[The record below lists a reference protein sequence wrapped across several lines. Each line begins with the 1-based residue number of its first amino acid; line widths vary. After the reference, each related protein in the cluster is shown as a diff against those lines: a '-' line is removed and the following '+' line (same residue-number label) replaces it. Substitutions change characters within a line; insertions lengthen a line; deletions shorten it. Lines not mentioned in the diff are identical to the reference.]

1 MRWQLAIKALG
12 AALIVNGILC
22 PAHGAESEPNNTR
35 AQANPLIF
43 NLNGQATNTG
53 RINPLSDLD
62 FFSITTPAFSGF
74 GILVLT
80 MTPTSSD
87 GGLDARIQLQDSGG
101 ALLADRDVGSDDDP
115 ETLTFNQAT
124 GGTTYYIVCRSADI
138 IDAGSGDYRIQ
149 VSLITDGDPDDQ
161 ISGAVAI
168 GAVNRSI
175 TRSGAVDTPTDV
187 DIFSFSVT
195 AGQRIS
201 FDVDQTSALDSH
213 LRLFN
218 GNGLELF
225 ANNNAAGPGEVSGAG
240 SYLEYTFTN
249 SGTFYVGISG
259 AGNTGYD
266 AVTGGGDVSAS
277 TGSYALVVSPGL
289 AGTMR
294 RPGDTT
300 DFPVDLLRFGVNPL
314 SISSNHRTWIVIH
327 GWNSSRSS
335 ENIFAVAE
343 SLFQTRPGDQVLT
356 LDWSAAADTFSPF
369 LAEDSIV
376 PVAQWAAAA
385 LNGYAFAG
393 TNLNLVGHSFGSY
406 VADEIAQR
414 IPGGVNTIVT
424 LDPAVDVVGGY
435 DPDADDEVN
444 FARDSLFSWSFHS
457 SSLGSAY
464 TPTTADEAFLVDSS
478 ADAIAAHSNVVLLFA
493 YMLLHPEDV
502 VSQYFLITLL
512 LSGTAGPWVPD
523 QYESSFTG
531 DAPIKGYEA
540 VIGTADDGLRPS
552 GLTYIPLPLLSIAK
566 SGTNVSVSWR
576 SSYTNFFLQRT
587 SLDGATPSWADVP
600 TSPVVQG
607 QSNVVT
613 ISAAGQKMIFRLK
626 RL

>member
-1 MRWQLAIKALG
+1 M
-12 AALIVNGILC
+12 N
-22 PAHGAESEPNNTR
+22 
-35 AQANPLIF
+35 
-43 NLNGQATNTG
+43 
-53 RINPLSDLD
+53 
-62 FFSITTPAFSGF
+62 
-74 GILVLT
+74 
-80 MTPTSSD
+80 
-87 GGLDARIQLQDSGG
+87 
-101 ALLADRDVGSDDDP
+101 
-115 ETLTFNQAT
+115 

-138 IDAGSGDYRIQ
+138 IDAGSGDYRVQ
-149 VSLITDGDPDDQ
+149 VSLITDNDPDDQ
-161 ISGAVAI
+161 ISGAATLGAINQTVA
-168 GAVNRSI
+168 
-175 TRSGAVDTPTDV
+175 RSGAIDAATDV

-195 AGQRIS
+195 TGQRIS
-201 FDVDQTSALDSH
+201 FDIDQTSSLDSH

-218 GNGLELF
+218 GNGLELS
-225 ANNNAAGPGEVSGAG
+225 ANNNAPGPGEVSGAN
-240 SYLEYTFTN
+240 SYLEYTFTDG
-249 SGTFYVGISG
+249 GTFYLGISG
-259 AGNTGYD
+259 SGNTGYD
-266 AVTGGGDVSAS
+266 AVTGTGDASAS
-277 TGSYALVVSPGL
+277 TGSYTLVISPGL
-289 AGTMR
+289 AGTIR

-300 DFPVDLLRFGVNPL
+300 DFPVDLLRFSTNPV
-314 SISSNHRTWIVIH
+314 SISSNQRTWIVVH

-335 ENIFAVAE
+335 ENIAAVAQ

-385 LNGYAFAG
+385 LNGYGFAG

-424 LDPAVDVVGGY
+424 LDPAVDVFGGY
-435 DPDADDEVN
+435 DPDANDEVN

-512 LSGTAGPWVPD
+512 LSGTTGPWVPD
-523 QYESSFTG
+523 QYESSFPG
-531 DAPIKGYEA
+531 DAPIRGYEA
-540 VIGTADDGLRPS
+540 VIGTTDNGLRPS
-552 GLTYIPLPLLSIAK
+552 GLSYTPLPLLSIAK
-566 SGTNVSVSWR
+566 SGNNVSIAWR
-576 SSYTNFFLQRT
+576 SSYTNFSLQSSVFEGA
-587 SLDGATPSWADVP
+587 SLSWTDVSA
-600 TSPVVQG
+600 SPLIVG

-613 ISAAGQKMIFRLK
+613 ISAAEQKMIFRLK
-626 RL
+626 RM

>member
-1 MRWQLAIKALG
+1 VRWQLVIEALA
-12 AALIVNGILC
+12 AALTVSGILY

-35 AQANPLIF
+35 AQANPLTL
-43 NLNGQATNTG
+43 NLNGQATNIG

-62 FFSITTPAFSGF
+62 FFSITTPTFSGF
-74 GILVLT
+74 GTLVLT

-87 GGLDARIQLQDSGG
+87 GGLDARIQLQDNGG
-101 ALLADRDVGSDDDP
+101 ALLADRDVGFDDAP
-115 ETLTFNQAT
+115 ETLTFSQAT

-149 VSLITDGDPDDQ
+149 VSLATDDPDDQ
-161 ISGAVAI
+161 ISGAAALGAINQTVA
-168 GAVNRSI
+168 
-175 TRSGAVDTPTDV
+175 RSGAIDAATDV

-195 AGQRIS
+195 PGQRIS
-201 FDVDQTSALDSH
+201 FDIDQTAALDSH

-225 ANNNAAGPGEVSGAG
+225 ANNNAPGPGEVSGG
-240 SYLEYTFTN
+240 NSYLEYTFTN
-249 SGTFYVGISG
+249 SGTFYLGISG
-259 AGNTGYD
+259 SGNTGYD
-266 AVTGGGDVSAS
+266 AVTGTGDASAS
-277 TGSYALVVSPGL
+277 AGGYTLVVSPGL
-289 AGTMR
+289 AGTIR

-300 DFPVDLLRFGVNPL
+300 DYLVDLRRFGINPI
-314 SISSNHRTWIVIH
+314 SIDSNQRTWIVVH
-327 GWNSSRSS
+327 GWNSSRSN

-356 LDWSAAADTFSPF
+356 LDWSAAADTLSPF

-385 LNGYAFAG
+385 LDGYGFAG

-414 IPGGVNTIVT
+414 VPGGVNTIVT
-424 LDPAVDVVGGY
+424 LDPAVDVFGGY
-435 DPDADDEVN
+435 DPDANDEVN

-457 SSLGSAY
+457 SSLGNAY

-478 ADAIAAHSNVVLLFA
+478 ADAITAHGNVVFLFA
-493 YMLLHPEDV
+493 YMLLHPEDI
-502 VSQYFLITLL
+502 VSQYFLMTLL
-512 LSGTAGPWVPD
+512 LNGTEGPWLPD
-523 QYESSFTG
+523 QYEASFPG

-540 VIGTADDGLRPS
+540 VIGTADNGLRPS

-566 SGTNVSVSWR
+566 SGNNVSISWR
-576 SSYTNFFLQRT
+576 SSYTNFFLQSSPFEGN
-587 SLDGATPSWADVP
+587 SLSWTNVSA
-600 TSPVVQG
+600 SPLLVG

-613 ISAAGQKMIFRLK
+613 ISAAGQRMIFRLK